1 MRSASAKDVPPNF
14 NTTRPMI
21 VNRRK
26 LMNYKGIDNPGV
38 ATRGIG

>member
-1 MRSASAKDVPPNF
+1 
-14 NTTRPMI
+14 MI